1 MEAAALV
8 AERTGVTP
16 AVYNIRYIKPLDEE
30 LVREAASK
38 GMILTVEEGCIKGGL
53 FGAVAEYL
61 ASEGIAIPVQG
72 LGIPDEFIV
81 QDKQASQR
89 AACGLDAEGIAGKA
103 VKMIENVEKN

>member
-1 MEAAALV
+1 MSNY
-8 AERTGVTP
+8 R
-16 AVYNIRYIKPLDEE
+16 
-30 LVREAASK
+30 
-38 GMILTVEEGCIKGGL
+38 
-53 FGAVAEYL
+53 
-61 ASEGIAIPVQG
+61 ASEGIVIPLQG